1 MGWLDW
7 FRRKPTVEE
16 EGAPDEPDDAIDP
29 EQPQLTEEL
38 DLHNFQ
44 PRDCA
49 DLVEEYVHAAHAAG
63 FARVRIIHGK
73 GKGTLRR
80 TVHAVLDRH
89 PLVRGYRLGD
99 QRSGSWGA
107 TLVEL
112 GPKP

>member
-7 FRRKPTVEE
+7 FRRKPTVAEE
-16 EGAPDEPDDAIDP
+16 AEDDDVDP
-29 EQPQLTEEL
+29 AAPQLTDEL

-44 PRDCA
+44 PKDCA

-63 FARVRIIHGK
+63 FATVRIIHGK

-89 PLVRGYRLGD
+89 PLVRAYRLGD

>member
-7 FRRKPTVEE
+7 FRRTPTVAEE
-16 EGAPDEPDDAIDP
+16 AAETDPDP
-29 EQPQLTEEL
+29 EQPQLTDEL

-63 FARVRIIHGK
+63 FTRVRIIHGK